1 MLGDV
6 LYELLVNNR
15 VEETEIM
22 VEEACDTNS
31 DSDDVFR
38 EGVGPP
44 VPLAANLATPYPSKK
59 GSIPGLPRWFSED
72 DDEQEQGGTQEPPAT
87 PVGKD
92 ELALR
97 RHRFFSELMTAAQ
110 AAAEHRVSFDPLGPV
125 VADGEIPFYAILSL
139 PLLVPYTLSLIIIQV
154 LIFFSCIIT
163 QTCPFVPS
171 AIRSFTAS
179 ITI

>member
-1 MLGDV
+1 
-6 LYELLVNNR
+6 
-15 VEETEIM
+15 M

-38 EGVGPP
+38 EGVGPA

-59 GSIPGLPRWFSED
+59 GPIPGLPRWFSED
-72 DDEQEQGGTQEPPAT
+72 DDEQERGGTQEPPAT

-125 VADGEIPFYAILSL
+125 VADGEIPFHAILSL
-139 PLLVPYTLSLIIIQV
+139 SLPYTLSLIIIQV
-154 LIFFSCIIT
+154 RMFFSCITT
-163 QTCPFVPS
+163 QTCQFV
-171 AIRSFTAS
+171 IRSFTAS